1 MTVMHPSAELLDAF
15 GRGDVPEPE
24 AATIEDHLAACA
36 ACVNKLAGGSS
47 NDALIGL
54 VRAAGETT
62 FAIGAWGGDAG
73 SFVNP
78 EVPSGY
84 EILEPIGRGGMGVVY
99 KANQR
104 ALGRIIALKQIRTGM
119 DADAQELSRFRTEAE
134 AAAQLRHPNI
144 VQVYDIGLRDGLP
157 FFAME
162 LVEGGSL
169 TTRLREGVLRPRE
182 AAELVA
188 SIARAIHHAHEAGI
202 VHRDLKPCNI
212 LLMPDGTPKVADFG
226 LAKRLDV
233 EVGQTRAG
241 ALLGTPGYMAPEQ
254 ADRRGRR
261 PGGGH
266 LCAGGHPLRMPDRP
280 SAIPGGDAAR
290 DPGAGAVLRPAAAG
304 PHPGGPAARR
314 ADHLHEVPGEE
325 PSPPLCVGR
334 PARRRPG
341 PFSARRARRC
351 ATNRSGGAGAQMGA
365 PPAVARGARRTRAR
379 HRGGRDCWADHA

>member
-1 MTVMHPSAELLDAF
+1 MNVMHPSAELLDAF

-36 ACVNKLAGGSS
+36 ACVNKLAGGSN

-54 VRAAGETT
+54 VRAAGQTT
-62 FAIGAWGGDAG
+62 FAIGAGSVDAG
-73 SFVNP
+73 PFVNP
-78 EVPSGY
+78 EVSSGY
-84 EILEPIGRGGMGVVY
+84 EILEAIGRGGMGVVY

-119 DADAQELSRFRTEAE
+119 DADAQELSRFQTEAE

-169 TTRLREGVLRPRE
+169 TTRLREGVLRPRQ
-182 AAELVA
+182 AAELV
-188 SIARAIHHAHEAGI
+188 STIARAIQHAHEAGI

-241 ALLGTPGYMAPEQ
+241 ALLGTPGYMSPEQ
-254 ADRRGRR
+254 A
-261 PGGGH
+261 
-266 LCAGGHPLRMPDRP
+266 AGE
-280 SAIPGGDAAR
+280 
-290 DPGAGAVLRPAAAG
+290 AVGPAADIYALG
-304 PHPGGPAARR
+304 VILYECLTGRPPFQAATPLEILEQVRSCDPPPPGRHPGGLAARR
-314 ADHLHEVPGEE
+314 ANHLHEVSGEK
-325 PSPPLCVGR
+325 PSPPL
-334 PARRRPG
+334 
-341 PFSARRARRC
+341 
-351 ATNRSGGAGAQMGA
+351 
-365 PPAVARGARRTRAR
+365 
-379 HRGGRDCWADHA
+379 